1 MGTKVTVIIPT
12 YNMENY
18 LDLCLN
24 SILNQ
29 TYQNIEILCIDD
41 CSTDKTYEKLLSYK
55 SKDQRISVFKN
66 PKNSMVGYSRN
77 FGLSKATGEYVLF
90 VDPDDYCSNSL
101 IEKTLNKVQ
110 ITKSDCCL
118 FGFTKFDSNTLKQ
131 FTMQNVLRIDD
142 LLKKNIDTFSIDNYN
157 VFATTTSC
165 PMKLWRMELIK
176 KYKLHFFEN
185 VFGEDSLFTYSGLY
199 HSNKIT
205 YVNEPLYF
213 YRINQKTNQTSSL
226 AKRPIDG
233 ILTTNQL
240 LNEIKIEDETI
251 FRYFLQSLISRLKWI
266 YSCQTNE
273 TKPIFLNELLD
284 KEFFIHNINKKFL
297 KTQAFIDFI
306 SYFSI
311 EINKR
316 LNLK

>member
-1 MGTKVTVIIPT
+1 MNTKVTVIIPT

-18 LDLCLN
+18 LDVCLN

-41 CSTDKTYEKLLSYK
+41 CSTDNTYKKLLSYQ
-55 SKDQRISVFKN
+55 SKDQRIFVFKN
-66 PKNSMVGYSRN
+66 QKNSMVGYSRN

-90 VDPDDYCSNSL
+90 VDPDDYCSNLL
-101 IEKTLNKVQ
+101 IEKTLNKIQ
-110 ITKSDCCL
+110 TTDSDCCL
-118 FGFTKFDSNTLKQ
+118 FGFTRFDSNTLRQ
-131 FTMQNVLRIDD
+131 FTMQNVLQIDD

-176 KYKLHFFEN
+176 KHKLHFFEN

-199 HSNKIT
+199 HSIKIT

-233 ILTTNQL
+233 ILTTDWL
-240 LNEIKIEDETI
+240 LNEIKIEDETH
-251 FRYFLQSLISRLKWI
+251 FSYFLQSLISRLKWI

-273 TKPIFLNELLD
+273 TKPFFLKELLA
-284 KEFFIHNINKKFL
+284 KKFFINNINEKFL
-297 KTQAFIDFI
+297 SSKMFINFI
-306 SYFSI
+306 LYFSN
-311 EINKR
+311 EIDKR
-316 LNLK
+316 LVEK